1 MRIAYIAPYQGPGL
15 LKTRPTLLNLG
26 LAANVKMELVAEL
39 LQRSGNCV
47 EILSQGEVVER
58 DLKFYPAFREAKPI
72 GPSASVHYASALP
85 IMFVNGLWS
94 TFWTLH
100 LFQRQHRRSP
110 YDIVIIYNLK
120 LPQVIC
126 ALYAMHRGLPV
137 ILEYEDDALVDVA
150 GKGGAGA
157 TGSRFLRLIKK
168 VLNLV
173 AGCIGVSPHILTRV
187 PASIPQML
195 LRGVV
200 SENIVQMSKGRNDP
214 RKNWVVF
221 SGTHYRTKGLEPLI
235 EAWEM
240 MNLQGWELHI
250 AGHGE
255 KTNIL
260 KKMSEHNNSI
270 VFHGLLNRE
279 ENAKLLTAAMIGMN
293 PHDLSATPGN
303 VFAFKIIEYLAAGT
317 HVITTPMG
325 TLEKDLEAGVTYIPD
340 NSPETIAST
349 IRRVIEQREY
359 ERTAAEA
366 AQSIYGPA
374 AVAQSL
380 ERLLDQVRSGHR
392 PISNSARIGSF
403 QDHKDEVG

>member
-15 LKTRPTLLNLG
+15 LKSRPTLLNLG

-39 LQRSGNCV
+39 LQRSGNRV

-58 DLKFYPAFREAKPI
+58 NFKFYPAFSEAKPVETT
-72 GPSASVHYASALP
+72 ASVHYASALP
-85 IMFVNGLWS
+85 VRFVNGLWS
-94 TFWTLH
+94 ALWTLS
-100 LFQRQHRRSP
+100 LFQRQHRSLS

-126 ALYAMHRGLPV
+126 ALYAMRRGLPV

-157 TGSRFLRLIKK
+157 TGSRFLRLTKK
-168 VLNLV
+168 VLHSV
-173 AGCIGVSPHILTRV
+173 SGCIGVSPHILTRV
-187 PASIPQML
+187 PAGIPRML

-200 SENIVQMSKGRNDP
+200 SENILHMSKGRNDP

-221 SGTHYRTKGLEPLI
+221 SGTHYRTKGLEPLMK
-235 EAWEM
+235 AWEM
-240 MNLQGWELHI
+240 MNLPDWELHI

-255 KTNIL
+255 KTDIL
-260 KKMSEHNNSI
+260 KKMSEHNKSI

-279 ENAKLLTAAMIGMN
+279 ENAKLLTTAMIGMN

-325 TLEKDLEAGVTYIPD
+325 SLEKELEAGVTYMAD

-359 ERTAAEA
+359 KRTAAEA
-366 AQSIYGPA
+366 AQRIYGPA
-374 AVAQSL
+374 AVTHSL
-380 ERLLDQVRSGHR
+380 ERLLNQVRVLPG
-392 PISNSARIGSF
+392 PQG
-403 QDHKDEVG
+403 